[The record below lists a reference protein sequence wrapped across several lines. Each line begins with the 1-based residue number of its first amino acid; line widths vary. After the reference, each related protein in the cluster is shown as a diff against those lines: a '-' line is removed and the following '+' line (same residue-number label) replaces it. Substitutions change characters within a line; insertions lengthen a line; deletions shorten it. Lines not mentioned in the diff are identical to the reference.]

1 MPLSDEFLIP
11 YTSKTPPWGFDGL
24 GYVVYKRTYARVID
38 EKENTTEEWWQT
50 LRRVVDGAEA
60 IGAGLTEDESERLF
74 DYMFNLKASVGGR
87 MLWQLGT
94 PNNKRLGGDSLVN
107 CWFVDVRKPEDFSW
121 MFERLMLG
129 GGVGFSVTN
138 PEALGV
144 VRQGTVQHLNE
155 TDADY
160 IVPDKREGWSQA
172 VLQALRAYLGG
183 VDDPTHLTYNTS
195 LIRPA
200 GAPIRTFGGKAS
212 GPGILV
218 EGIEK
223 ITAVLNGAVG
233 RHLTS
238 VEVLDIGNIIGSV
251 VVAGNVRRSAEIA
264 LGRPDDIDY
273 INAKRWDLG
282 TIPMHRS
289 MSNNSVVIESID
301 ELPKEFWE
309 GYNGNGEPYGMFN
322 LGASRMFGRTSE
334 VRPDPSIVGTNPCAE
349 IGLANRESCNLSEVF
364 LPNVHSEAELVDVV
378 KLIYKVQK
386 AVAALP
392 YVDRESDEI
401 TSQNMRLGLGLSGI
415 AQAPEQMAWVKRTY
429 ETLRAFDKEWSA
441 ANGWPESKRLTTV
454 KPSGTLSLLAGV
466 TPGIHP
472 GFSKHH
478 IRRVRMSVGDPL
490 LQYCADR
497 GYTVEW
503 VKNLDGTVSD
513 RTKLVE
519 FPCIFPDDTL
529 LAPYMSSID
538 QLRMQATIQAVWADN
553 AVSATIYIHPGELDD
568 IKDYL
573 RRNWHEMKSVS
584 FLPYA
589 EHGFEQAPLE
599 EITEERYHEMK
610 QLLVDL
616 VDAPQGGLSELLD
629 DDCVNGA
636 CPIR

>member
-11 YTSKTPPWGFDGL
+11 YTSKTPPWGFGGL

>member
-1 MPLSDEFLIP
+1 
-11 YTSKTPPWGFDGL
+11 
-24 GYVVYKRTYARVID
+24 
-38 EKENTTEEWWQT
+38 
-50 LRRVVDGAEA
+50 
-60 IGAGLTEDESERLF
+60 
-74 DYMFNLKASVGGR
+74 
-87 MLWQLGT
+87 
-94 PNNKRLGGDSLVN
+94 
-107 CWFVDVRKPEDFSW
+107 
-121 MFERLMLG
+121 
-129 GGVGFSVTN
+129 
-138 PEALGV
+138 
-144 VRQGTVQHLNE
+144 
-155 TDADY
+155 
-160 IVPDKREGWSQA
+160 
-172 VLQALRAYLGG
+172 
-183 VDDPTHLTYNTS
+183 
-195 LIRPA
+195 
-200 GAPIRTFGGKAS
+200 
-212 GPGILV
+212 
-218 EGIEK
+218 
-223 ITAVLNGAVG
+223 
-233 RHLTS
+233 
-238 VEVLDIGNIIGSV
+238 
-251 VVAGNVRRSAEIA
+251 
-264 LGRPDDIDY
+264 
-273 INAKRWDLG
+273 
-282 TIPMHRS
+282 
-289 MSNNSVVIESID
+289 MSNNSVVVESID

-519 FPCIFPDDTL
+519 FPCTFPDDTL

-553 AVSATIYIHPGELDD
+553 AVSVTIYIHPGELDD